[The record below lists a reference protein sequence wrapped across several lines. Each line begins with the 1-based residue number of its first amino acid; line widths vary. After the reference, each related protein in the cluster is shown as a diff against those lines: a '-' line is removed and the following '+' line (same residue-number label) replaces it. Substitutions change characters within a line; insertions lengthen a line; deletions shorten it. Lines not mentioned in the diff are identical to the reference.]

1 MTQEV
6 GDLGTHELLT
16 GPPVMTPHPFM
27 KLCRLWTRYATKC
40 SGSDH
45 HTHRLR
51 LPAAHYST
59 AQALTMATL
68 MPLVKWLAPP
78 GTRPCKMASSLP
90 LSVVGDDSILT
101 LGVPGR
107 EQNSHN
113 IHMSTC
119 THAHVQNLW
128 GEGWSCMR
136 GCTGDRQHPPLAT
149 SRQDAHSALWV
160 VPQLAPAHEID

>member
-128 GEGWSCMR
+128 RRVVMHEGLHGRQTTPTPCHQSSGRPQCSL
-136 GCTGDRQHPPLAT
+136 GGPAACTRTRD
-149 SRQDAHSALWV
+149 
-160 VPQLAPAHEID
+160 

>member
-101 LGVPGR
+101 LGGGGGGGVAR
-107 EQNSHN
+107 
-113 IHMSTC
+113 
-119 THAHVQNLW
+119 
-128 GEGWSCMR
+128 
-136 GCTGDRQHPPLAT
+136 TGAEFPQHPYEHMHARTRAEPLAKGGH
-149 SRQDAHSALWV
+149 A
-160 VPQLAPAHEID
+160 